1 MLRGRQAFQGETLMA
16 RGPESGLMAT
26 IQGTTDGG
34 VLLLL
39 RVVVSLPVLFFVTT
53 ERSLFSEV
61 TL

>member
-1 MLRGRQAFQGETLMA
+1 MLWE
-16 RGPESGLMAT
+16 PESRLMAT
-26 IQGTTDGG
+26 IQGTTDWG

-39 RVVVSLPVLFFVTT
+39 RVVVRLALLFFVTT

>member
-1 MLRGRQAFQGETLMA
+1 MA
-16 RGPESGLMAT
+16 SKPESGLMAT
-26 IQGTTDGG
+26 IQGTTDWG

-39 RVVVSLPVLFFVTT
+39 RVEVSLPLLFFVAT